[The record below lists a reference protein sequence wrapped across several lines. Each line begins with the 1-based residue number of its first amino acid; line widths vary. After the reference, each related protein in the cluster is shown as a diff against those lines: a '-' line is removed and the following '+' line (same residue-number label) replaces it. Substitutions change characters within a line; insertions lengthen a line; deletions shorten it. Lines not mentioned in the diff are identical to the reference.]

1 MLRYDSCLTFVLVQ
15 IFIVI
20 LLEHPAL
27 YGSILWKS
35 WWGT

>member
-1 MLRYDSCLTFVLVQ
+1 MLRYDSCRTFVLEL

-27 YGSILWKS
+27 YGSILENLQACV
-35 WWGT
+35 